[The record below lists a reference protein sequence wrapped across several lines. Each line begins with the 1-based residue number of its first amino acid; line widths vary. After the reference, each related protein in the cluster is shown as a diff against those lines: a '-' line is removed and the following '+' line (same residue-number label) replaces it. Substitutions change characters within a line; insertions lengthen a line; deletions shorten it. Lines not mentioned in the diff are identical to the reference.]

1 MLLTIAQIFSFF
13 RDMEQL
19 KKSHEFIALKAKC
32 RELKVN
38 MLTVLCPRGEETNPP
53 ENFLCIGSMDR
64 EYALAILEM
73 ETKGDVSDKPQDP
86 VVNLP
91 PLPWPIL
98 ELFQSKKQYSLCT
111 YADALLKLHIQNGPI
126 GSSPCPVWFAT
137 IPETVFIEY
146 SYLSKKLK
154 SCGFSEGIKLDS
166 IVKWSSLAGLENVQR
181 PHGVDT
187 GNFSFNGLLKV
198 LVLVSKYPHF
208 AKLF

>member
-1 MLLTIAQIFSFF
+1 MIQTFAQIFSFF

-19 KKSHEFIALKAKC
+19 KKSNEFIALMAKA
-32 RELKVN
+32 RELKVK
-38 MLTVLCPRGEETNPP
+38 MLTVLCPHGEDTNPP

-73 ETKGDVSDKPQDP
+73 ETKGDVSDQPQDP

-91 PLPWPIL
+91 PLPWPIM

-111 YADALLKLHIQNGPI
+111 YADALLKMHIQNGSI

-137 IPETVFIEY
+137 LPETVFHAY
-146 SYLSKKLK
+146 PSLSKKLK
-154 SCGFSEGIKLDS
+154 SCGFSEEIKLDS

-181 PHGVDT
+181 PQGVDT
-187 GNFSFNGLLKV
+187 GKFSFNGLLKV
-198 LVLVSKYPHF
+198 LVLVSKYPQV
-208 AKLF
+208 AA